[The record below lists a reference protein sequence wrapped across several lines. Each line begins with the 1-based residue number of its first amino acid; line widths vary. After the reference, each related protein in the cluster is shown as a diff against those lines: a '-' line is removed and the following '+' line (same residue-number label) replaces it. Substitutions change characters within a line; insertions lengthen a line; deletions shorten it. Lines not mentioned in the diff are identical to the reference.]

1 MIIWVLITYSIDLNS
16 NIHLFLHMVLVREHH
31 VNEKKKGS
39 RNNVYFPLCPPWQKI
54 LKENFYCSLKRLI
67 LEE

>member
-31 VNEKKKGS
+31 VNEKKGGS
-39 RNNVYFPLCPPWQKI
+39 RNNVYFPPSPPWQTI
-54 LKENFYCSLKRLI
+54 LKEIIHCFLKGLI

>member
-31 VNEKKKGS
+31 VNEKKK
-39 RNNVYFPLCPPWQKI
+39 VAEIMYI
-54 LKENFYCSLKRLI
+54 SLRVPHGRKYSKKFFIVL
-67 LEE
+67 